1 MATVEL
7 NKAAIEPLE
16 AEATR
21 SMETSIEKC
30 YRFRGVVHGGWQE
43 QNLLAC
49 ADALGALERARLA
62 FGDFDQTLPEGGRPE
77 TVPVEFTKEAIR
89 WMSWTRD
96 LTREHI
102 HHLDASNTGDEL
114 ERRREVFLLHALDRA
129 LRRAREAVAA

>member
-49 ADALGALERARLA
+49 ADALGAFEGEIGFRRL
-62 FGDFDQTLPEGGRPE
+62 RP
-77 TVPVEFTKEAIR
+77 
-89 WMSWTRD
+89 
-96 LTREHI
+96 
-102 HHLDASNTGDEL
+102 DAPQKG
-114 ERRREVFLLHALDRA
+114 AG
-129 LRRAREAVAA
+129 LRRFRSSSPRRQSGG